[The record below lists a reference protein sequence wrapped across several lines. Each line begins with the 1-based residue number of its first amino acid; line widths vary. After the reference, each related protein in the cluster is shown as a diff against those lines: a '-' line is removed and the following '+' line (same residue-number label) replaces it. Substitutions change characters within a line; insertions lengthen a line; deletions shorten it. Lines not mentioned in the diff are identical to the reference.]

1 MAKKRFVRS
10 QNGAYSK
17 LADKSEY
24 INSGSIIFQE
34 DEKIITAWGH
44 DYLGTDTIKENE
56 LSVTV
61 GTDTATINLL
71 EGTNGGAK
79 SVVDSVNIKAGN
91 DIDVTVSGDD
101 ITISHETINTTFI
114 PNGAPSTVTATEV
127 DFGGEIPLV
136 SLAEVDN
143 GHVTK
148 LEFKKYK
155 LPTLPEFPE
164 VPEYD
169 IKTQSSTTNAKVVLT
184 KDNSVDSTVIISG
197 SDNVTVTSDAN
208 GNVSIVSKDEKT
220 TLSGHYTPTAN
231 TASELNTTDATNKGG
246 LTAGES
252 EVITGFKIER
262 DEKGHVVGVVAEKG
276 TLPEGLKIDDVEIGN
291 GKVSLQIAGVEDTSF
306 TLNQTGNATFNIP
319 SASNNGYGV
328 VKTGY
333 QTSGKNYAVNLDT
346 NGNAYVNVDWKND
359 DTKCT
364 SLNITAKTATTP
376 TTDTVDVL
384 TGGISA
390 SGNGTSLAGEVATF
404 SVPTK
409 KYVDSAIENG
419 IKDLGSVLE
428 FKGSVNSS
436 ADVPTAS
443 ATTKGDVYL
452 VSTAFDNYEV
462 GDLLICNGTQWIAV
476 NANWTATDGK
486 AQLEWGQTT
495 TLATIGGVTIDATLP
510 SNPNTNYYHTRKY
523 DTGLQITEGTGVEDM
538 YVPEAGATEYGVIKT
553 GFTQDPTNKNYA
565 VQLDEN
571 GHAYVS
577 VDWDDTKYEAG
588 TGLTLNGTTF
598 NHSNSITAGT
608 AQGGSGTLTHG
619 GTFTVPTVTYDAQG
633 HITAT
638 GTTTYTL
645 PGDNNTDT
653 KVKNTESTSKV
664 FILGQ
669 TTQGGDAAEAYT
681 NASVYMQSGKL
692 YSEGYEVINS
702 SDWEWEI
709 LS

>member
-1 MAKKRFVRS
+1 M
-10 QNGAYSK
+10 
-17 LADKSEY
+17 
-24 INSGSIIFQE
+24 
-34 DEKIITAWGH
+34 
-44 DYLGTDTIKENE
+44 
-56 LSVTV
+56 SVTA

-101 ITISHETINTTFI
+101 ITISHETISTTFI
-114 PNGAPSTVTATEV
+114 PDGAPGTVTATEV

-169 IKTQSSTTNAKVVLT
+169 IKTQASTTNAKVVLT
-184 KDNSVDSTVIISG
+184 KDNSVDSTVTISG

-208 GNVSIVSKDEKT
+208 GNVSIVSTDEKT

-231 TASELNTTDATNKGG
+231 ESSELNTTGATSKGG

-291 GKVSLQIAGVEDTSF
+291 GRVSLQIADEEKTSF

-319 SASNNGYGV
+319 SASNDGYGV

-333 QTSGKNYAVNLDT
+333 QSNNKNYAVNLDT

-364 SLNITAKTATTP
+364 SLSMTANEASVP
-376 TTDTVDVL
+376 ETDTVDVISKQTL
-384 TGGISA
+384 TATGS
-390 SGNGTSLAGEVATF
+390 GTSLSGTINSV

-409 KYVDSAIENG
+409 KYVDNAIENG

-443 ATTKGDVYL
+443 DTTKGDVYL
-452 VSTAFDNYEV
+452 VSTAFGNYEV

-476 NANWTATDGK
+476 NANWTATDGI
-486 AQLEWGQTT
+486 AQLDWGQTT
-495 TLATIGGVTIDATLP
+495 TLATIGGVNIDATLP

-523 DTGLQITEGTGVEDM
+523 DTGLQISEGNGVDPM

-565 VQLDEN
+565 VKLDEN

-577 VDWDDTKYEAG
+577 VDWKNDDTKYSAG
-588 TGLTLNGTTF
+588 TGLTLDGTTF

-619 GTFTVPTVTYDAQG
+619 ETFTVPTVTYDAQG

-645 PGDNNTDT
+645 PSDNNTTYTFENGSAGSFDVTPLNGTKQNVTVDAEHEVIDSYSRTTSNVVAKTDT
-653 KVKNTESTSKV
+653 IVGAIEN
-664 FILGQ
+664 L
-669 TTQGGDAAEAYT
+669 DAAW
-681 NASVYMQSGKL
+681 
-692 YSEGYEVINS
+692 
-702 SDWEWEI
+702 DWEI
-709 LS
+709 GRAHV

>member
-1 MAKKRFVRS
+1 M
-10 QNGAYSK
+10 
-17 LADKSEY
+17 
-24 INSGSIIFQE
+24 
-34 DEKIITAWGH
+34 
-44 DYLGTDTIKENE
+44 
-56 LSVTV
+56 SVTA
-61 GTDTATINLL
+61 GTDTAIINLL

-91 DIDVTVSGDD
+91 DIDVIVSGDD
-101 ITISHETINTTFI
+101 ITISHETISTTFV
-114 PNGAPSTVTATEV
+114 PDGAPGTVTATEV

-169 IKTQSSTTNAKVVLT
+169 IKTQASTTNAKVVLT
-184 KDNSVDSTVIISG
+184 KGNSVDSTVTISG
-197 SDNVTVTSDAN
+197 GTNVTVTSDAE
-208 GNVSIVSKDEKT
+208 GNVSIASTDEKT
-220 TLSGHYTPTAN
+220 TLSGHYVPTAN
-231 TASELNTTDATNKGG
+231 TASELNTEDVVSKGG

-252 EVITGFKIER
+252 TVITGFKLER

-291 GKVSLQIAGVEDTSF
+291 GRVSLQIAGTESTSF

-319 SASNNGYGV
+319 SATSDNYGV
-328 VKTGY
+328 IKTGY
-333 QTSGKNYAVNLDT
+333 IENGKNYPVQLDS
-346 NGNAYVNVDWKND
+346 NGKAFVNVGWTDSND

-390 SGNGTSLAGEVATF
+390 SGTGTSLSGEISTY

-436 ADVPTAS
+436 ADVPAAS
-443 ATTKGDVYL
+443 DTTKGDVYL

-476 NANWTATDGK
+476 NANWTATDGT
-486 AQLEWGQTT
+486 ATLEWGKTT
-495 TLATIGGVTIDATLP
+495 TLATIGGVNIDATLP
-510 SNPNTNYYHTRKY
+510 SNPNTDTNYYHTPLY
-523 DTGLQITEGTGVEDM
+523 TDGLNIATGDGVNDL
-538 YVPEAGATEYGVIKT
+538 YVPEAGTAEYGVIKT
-553 GFTQDPTNKNYA
+553 GYQTSGKNYA

-577 VDWDDTKYEAG
+577 VDWKNDDTKYSAG
-588 TGLTLNGTTF
+588 TGLTLDGTIF
-598 NHSNSITAGT
+598 NHSNSVTAGT
-608 AQGGSGTLTHG
+608 ISGNSGSVGFGESLII
-619 GTFTVPTVTYDAQG
+619 PSITYDAQG
-633 HITAT
+633 HIT
-638 GTTTYTL
+638 GTSTTTVILPENPNTDTTYTFENGSAGSFDVTPL
-645 PGDNNTDT
+645 NGTKQNVTVDAEHEVIDSFVDMITNDHQNVVATDT
-653 KVKNTESTSKV
+653 IV
-664 FILGQ
+664 
-669 TTQGGDAAEAYT
+669 DAIE
-681 NASVYMQSGKL
+681 KL
-692 YSEGYEVINS
+692 DANW
-702 SDWEWEI
+702 DWEI
-709 LS
+709 LA

>member
-1 MAKKRFVRS
+1 M
-10 QNGAYSK
+10 
-17 LADKSEY
+17 
-24 INSGSIIFQE
+24 
-34 DEKIITAWGH
+34 
-44 DYLGTDTIKENE
+44 
-56 LSVTV
+56 SVTA

-101 ITISHETINTTFI
+101 ITISHETISTTFI
-114 PNGAPSTVTATEV
+114 PDGAPGTVTATEV

-155 LPTLPEFPE
+155 LPTLPEFPD
-164 VPEYD
+164 YD
-169 IKTQSSTTNAKVVLT
+169 IKTQASTTNAKVVLT
-184 KDNSVDSTVIISG
+184 IDNSVDSTVTISG
-197 SDNVTVTSDAN
+197 SDNVTVTSDDN
-208 GNVSIVSKDEKT
+208 GNVTIVSTDEKT

-231 TASELNTTDATNKGG
+231 ESSELNTTGATSKGG

-319 SASNNGYGV
+319 SASADKYGV
-328 VKTGY
+328 IKTGY
-333 QTSGKNYAVNLDT
+333 QTSDKNYAVNLDT
-346 NGNAYVNVDWKND
+346 NGNAYVSVDWN

-364 SLNITAKTATTP
+364 SLNITANEASVP
-376 TTDTVDVL
+376 ETDTVDVISKQNL
-384 TGGISA
+384 SA
-390 SGNGTSLAGEVATF
+390 SGSGTSLSGTIESV

-409 KYVDSAIENG
+409 KYVDNAIDAAVENG

-428 FKGSVNSS
+428 FKGSVNSA

-443 ATTKGDVYL
+443 DTTKGDVYL
-452 VSTAFDNYEV
+452 VSTAFDNYEI

-476 NANWTATDGK
+476 NANWTATDGN

-495 TLATIGGVTIDATLP
+495 TLATIGGVNIDATLP

-523 DTGLQITEGTGVEDM
+523 DTGLQISEGNGVEDM
-538 YVPEAGATEYGVIKT
+538 YVPEAGNEYGVIKT
-553 GFTQDPTNKNYA
+553 GYQTSGKNYA

-571 GHAYVS
+571 GRAYVS
-577 VDWDDTKYEAG
+577 VDWKNDDTTYSAG
-588 TGLTLNGTTF
+588 TGLKLDGTTF

-608 AQGGSGTLTHG
+608 AQGGSGTLEHG

-633 HITAT
+633 HITST

-645 PGDNNTDT
+645 PTDNNTTYTFENGSAGSFDVTPLNGAKQNVTVDAEHEVIDSYSRTTSNVVAKTDT
-653 KVKNTESTSKV
+653 IVGAIEN
-664 FILGQ
+664 L
-669 TTQGGDAAEAYT
+669 DAAW
-681 NASVYMQSGKL
+681 
-692 YSEGYEVINS
+692 
-702 SDWEWEI
+702 DWEI